1 MYVEE
6 SLLSLSYAN
15 DFCTPSFLNIVED
28 HHWYDVN
35 VLLCVCGLVICSL
48 SWPRFLYSPCV
59 VCIVLFVLLYDFLC
73 HQN

>member
-15 DFCTPSFLNIVED
+15 DFCNPSFLNIVED

-35 VLLCVCGLVICSL
+35 VLLCVCGLVTCS
-48 SWPRFLYSPCV
+48 
-59 VCIVLFVLLYDFLC
+59 
-73 HQN
+73 